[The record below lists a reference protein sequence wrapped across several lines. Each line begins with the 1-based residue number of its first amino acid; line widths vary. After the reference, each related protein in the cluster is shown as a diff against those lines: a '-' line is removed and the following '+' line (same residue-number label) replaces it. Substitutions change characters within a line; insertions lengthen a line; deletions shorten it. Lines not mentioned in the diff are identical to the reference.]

1 LRKAAANLEKTYL
14 FKKFSLRKSVYLAP
28 LKILERNMEYN
39 KIIAVTGL
47 PGLYELINSKNDGAI
62 IRSLEDNKTIFA
74 SSRIHNFSHLE
85 SIEVYTVRDNVNL
98 ADIFKAM
105 GGSAETLP
113 DTKNNDTV
121 RKYFTKVFP
130 DLDFEKVYGSDMRK
144 MVKWFEVLKK
154 NNIEIKLTEPA
165 AETVEEEEE
174 KEEPVV
180 KQTEKKSKKASA
192 SPATD
197 ETTAIS
203 EEPKKK
209 KAPAKTKKEESSEEN
224 TPKTTRKK
232 KS

>member
-1 LRKAAANLEKTYL
+1 MT
-14 FKKFSLRKSVYLAP
+14 KSVYLAP
-28 LKILERNMEYN
+28 LKIFERLMEYN

-62 IRSLEDNKTIFA
+62 IRSLEDNKTLFA

-105 GGSAETLP
+105 GESGEALP
-113 DTKNNDTV
+113 DTKDNNAV
-121 RKYFTKVFP
+121 KKYFTKVFP

-154 NNIEIKLTEPA
+154 NNIEVKLTEPV
-165 AETVEEEEE
+165 AEKVDEVE
-174 KEEPVV
+174 KEEPAA
-180 KQTEKKSKKASA
+180 KEPEKKSRKA
-192 SPATD
+192 SPATF
-197 ETTAIS
+197 EATTIP
-203 EEPKKK
+203 EESKKK
-209 KAPAKTKKEESSEEN
+209 KTSAKTKKEESPEES
-224 TPKTTRKK
+224 TSKTTRKK